1 MQSPSFSNMEKKNIH
16 RNLLVALALV
26 SFIAFITV
34 NIHAN
39 RLEVSNDTDNTEQF
53 VQPKIKNETD
63 KSIELPG
70 ASVVSSAISI
80 IQRLLSLSR

>member
-1 MQSPSFSNMEKKNIH
+1 MENKNTR
-16 RNLLVALALV
+16 RNLLVILTLF

-39 RLEVSNDTDNTEQF
+39 RLDASKGLGDTEQF
-53 VQPKIKNETD
+53 VRPKIENETD
-63 KSIELPG
+63 KNIELPG

-80 IQRLLSLSR
+80 VQRLLSLSR